1 MRPINKLTI
10 FVEIYFSLEYAF
22 RSIYMRFSWI
32 LKKQAWFFTSEA
44 THSRR
49 PKLMLEKD
57 VQTEVSKPFYQ
68 GRLGLLD
75 TPGSMKKIFLIYII
89 FGTRLSVR
97 LSVSHLY
104 WWRLRAVSRRLS
116 GALGLPRSIFQKL
129 SESHIWPQKYL
140 LLQREKNMTL

>member
-1 MRPINKLTI
+1 
-10 FVEIYFSLEYAF
+10 
-22 RSIYMRFSWI
+22 
-32 LKKQAWFFTSEA
+32 
-44 THSRR
+44 
-49 PKLMLEKD
+49 MLEKD
-57 VQTEVSKPFYQ
+57 VQTEVSKSFYQ
-68 GRLGLLD
+68 GRLERLD

-116 GALGLPRSIFQKL
+116 RALGRPRLIFQKL
-129 SESHIWPQKYL
+129 SESHIWPKKFL